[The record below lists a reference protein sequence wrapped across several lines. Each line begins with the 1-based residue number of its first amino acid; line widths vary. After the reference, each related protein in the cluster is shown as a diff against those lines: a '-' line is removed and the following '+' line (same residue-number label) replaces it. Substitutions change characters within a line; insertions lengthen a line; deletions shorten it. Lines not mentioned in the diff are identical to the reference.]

1 MSNFESQAKSTAKRV
16 YAKKN
21 AEDRVLE
28 RRERL
33 LQAALELFATQG
45 YANTT
50 IEALCSEAKVT
61 TRHFYQVFAG
71 REELL
76 LALYDQI
83 VNELSVGLLTAML
96 SEHQN
101 LQEKMQQVIQA
112 LVSQYLQDK
121 RRAQVGVL
129 EVVGASRS
137 VEQPRREAI
146 HTIGGQRDAFMNA
159 IAAQYQLPKRNYHWM
174 AIAIV
179 GGINELMAEWLVN
192 QTLTLQQLSDEIVA
206 IIHVFMNGIDGAV
219 SKS

>member
-112 LVSQYLQDK
+112 LVSQY
-121 RRAQVGVL
+121 
-129 EVVGASRS
+129 
-137 VEQPRREAI
+137 
-146 HTIGGQRDAFMNA
+146 
-159 IAAQYQLPKRNYHWM
+159 
-174 AIAIV
+174 
-179 GGINELMAEWLVN
+179 
-192 QTLTLQQLSDEIVA
+192 
-206 IIHVFMNGIDGAV
+206 
-219 SKS
+219 

>member
-137 VEQPRREAI
+137 VEQRRREVI
-146 HTIGGQRDAFMNA
+146 HTIAGHMEAFMNA

-179 GGINELMAEWLVN
+179 DGINELMAEWLVN